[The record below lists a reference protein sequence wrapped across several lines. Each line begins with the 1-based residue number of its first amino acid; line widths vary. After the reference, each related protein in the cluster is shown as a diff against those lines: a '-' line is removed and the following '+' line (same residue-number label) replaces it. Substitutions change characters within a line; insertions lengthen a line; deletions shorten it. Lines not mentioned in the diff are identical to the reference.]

1 MSVGVINRF
10 ESACVGLGSKPTHNS
25 LEKNRSMSDQP
36 QPLLPRVASG
46 DQAAF
51 EECLDRYGG
60 LVWSL
65 AKRYCSSNTDAEDA
79 VQEVFVA
86 VWKSAD
92 RFDPAIASEPTF
104 ITMICRRRLI
114 DMLRRKK
121 TLPAVAGSD
130 VEQVAADPVPSGVE
144 LTDEVQR
151 VRGFMTKL
159 SEEQRRVLDLSIG
172 EGLTQTQIAD
182 LTGWPLGTVKSHARR
197 GIERLRKLVS
207 ATSGTTWEGAS

>member
-1 MSVGVINRF
+1 MDTSTITRVDKT
-10 ESACVGLGSKPTHNS
+10 CVGLPTKPTHAS
-25 LEKNRSMSDQP
+25 LVRKQPMPDQP
-36 QPLLPRVASG
+36 TPLLPRVASG
-46 DQAAF
+46 DQSAF
-51 EECLDRYGG
+51 EECLDRYGA

-65 AKRYCSSNTDAEDA
+65 AKRYCSSNADAEDA

-130 VEQVAADPVPSGVE
+130 VDQVAAEPVPSGVE

-159 SEEQRRVLDLSIG
+159 SEEQRRVLNLSIG

-197 GIERLRKLVS
+197 GIERLRKLVAS
-207 ATSGTTWEGAS
+207 AGGAKWEGA